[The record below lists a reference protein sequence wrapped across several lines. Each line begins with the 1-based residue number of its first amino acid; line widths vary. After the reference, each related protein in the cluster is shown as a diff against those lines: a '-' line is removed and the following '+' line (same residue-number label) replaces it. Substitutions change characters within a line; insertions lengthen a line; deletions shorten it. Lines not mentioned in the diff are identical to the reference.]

1 MVEAVGHVF
10 FSLFSDSKIV
20 SHSPFT
26 CNWQNRFLDSELIV
40 ARFLS
45 NIGENLDIESHATL
59 QSYNLPHLCLLFTV
73 CMGWVQVVCQNKI
86 FCLLFF

>member
-1 MVEAVGHVF
+1 MFF

-26 CNWQNRFLDSELIV
+26 CNWKNKFLDSEPTI
-40 ARFLS
+40 AHFLS
-45 NIGENLDIESHATL
+45 NKGGNLDIESHTTL
-59 QSYNLPHLCLLFTV
+59 RSCTLPHVYVLFTI
-73 CMGWVQVVCQNKI
+73 CMGWARAVCQNKI